1 MIAYWS
7 KLLTEKETA
16 LFKLFLAIQL
26 NQDIGK
32 IYCFD
37 CIKTTLN
44 HFGLSNIW
52 LELNIQNTKWLKV
65 KSKKKTCS
73 NWSILPKLAINTS
86 KIAKAVHYR
95 LYKEEL
101 KFENYLDTLTKKMQS
116 YFVDFEH
123 VITTY
128 LFKVDVAVIL
138 LQIIKYVKNA

>member
-1 MIAYWS
+1 MIAYCS

-44 HFGLSNIW
+44 HVGLSNIS

-65 KSKKKTCS
+65 KSKKKHVLIDQFFLS
-73 NWSILPKLAINTS
+73 WQSILQRLLKLNI
-86 KIAKAVHYR
+86 ID
-95 LYKEEL
+95 
-101 KFENYLDTLTKKMQS
+101 DTR
-116 YFVDFEH
+116 
-123 VITTY
+123 
-128 LFKVDVAVIL
+128 
-138 LQIIKYVKNA
+138 KN